1 MQLRRTRRTRFH
13 LHTALRAHRR
23 VGLSTDNWGWYWV
36 QLMGTLLPPPSP
48 WRRENCTHKFLQVQ
62 LLSCPPPPAS
72 IMQRGQAK
80 FITTEPALPNGQRS
94 TLWVF
99 GPFCD
104 CVCSSSASLRSY
116 YFGLQ
121 GVFGSHFWTE
131 SSVPDDPPKCSNSIK
146 HIE

>member
-1 MQLRRTRRTRFH
+1 MERVQLRRVRFH

-36 QLMGTLLPPPSP
+36 QLMGTLPLPPP
-48 WRRENCTHKFLQVQ
+48 
-62 LLSCPPPPAS
+62 S

-80 FITTEPALPNGQRS
+80 FITTEPAPPDGQR
-94 TLWVF
+94 
-99 GPFCD
+99 
-104 CVCSSSASLRSY
+104 SSSASLRSY

-121 GVFGSHFWTE
+121 GVFASHFWTE
-131 SSVPDDPPKCSNSIK
+131 ASVPDDPPKHSNSVK